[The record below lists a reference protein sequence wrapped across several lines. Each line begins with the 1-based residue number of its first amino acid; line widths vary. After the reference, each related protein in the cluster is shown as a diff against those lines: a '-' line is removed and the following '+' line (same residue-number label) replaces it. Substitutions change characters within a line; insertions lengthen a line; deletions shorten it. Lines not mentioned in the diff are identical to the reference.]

1 MRFLGK
7 KILVT
12 GAASGIG
19 RATAIRF
26 ASEGAKV
33 TIGDI
38 NEAGLRETA
47 DMMDGAA
54 QIKPFDAA
62 DTESCR
68 ALVAAAATDGLDV
81 LCNIS
86 GMLKWGPSID
96 FAVEDFERILKI
108 NTTSVFLLCQL

>member
-1 MRFLGK
+1 MRGDSAPSDRGWPDRLPISAIFPQFPSSFLLCVENEVRYYANQGLLESIMRFLGK

-47 DMMDGAA
+47 EMM
-54 QIKPFDAA
+54 
-62 DTESCR
+62 
-68 ALVAAAATDGLDV
+68 
-81 LCNIS
+81 
-86 GMLKWGPSID
+86 
-96 FAVEDFERILKI
+96 
-108 NTTSVFLLCQL
+108 